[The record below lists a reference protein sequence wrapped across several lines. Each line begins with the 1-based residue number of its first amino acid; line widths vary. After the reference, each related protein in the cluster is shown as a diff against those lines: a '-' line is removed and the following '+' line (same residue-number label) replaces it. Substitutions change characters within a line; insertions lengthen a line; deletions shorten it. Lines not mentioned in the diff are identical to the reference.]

1 MDERELTRDLQM
13 NRPSGLPRPGSRIA
27 HFQSSTTSAQGLH
40 EISESQTNTRAQY
53 SAAPPS
59 AMNAMKRALPGPGAP
74 DPHYPPRVPG
84 SPYSR
89 AMNAAGQPDPKRKT
103 LADRAGEFPAGSTRS
118 GLVAPTPVRGMVKGT
133 SLKDMQLVSRNS
145 LRVSGRTS
153 FLSAAPCLD
162 LRHAAIFK
170 LCKLLVQL
178 FRLVLVLAFHRT
190 YDQAE
195 HLLASIVLAW
205 ASLYPKPPGPERAP
219 DPRTSVSLSRREQTT
234 IPRPVTKC
242 CDSLVTIGARLIP
255 NRIKGFRF
263 FFTWLN
269 KETPQGNSVS
279 LRIDASFSDK
289 NMSQDYTVVGVH
301 DMELEESR
309 SNTSGSRYAPS
320 ASSTISRNTSNSS
333 YASSIGPNG
342 RPPSRSAHARSAS
355 VRSAATKNG
364 RPVTSMGLR
373 AEEQPQQQQGK
384 NGTIP
389 TSQQQRVRKK
399 PSSSSLPISHK
410 KVRKCNS
417 VSAIGTAAAAY
428 STPLPTAREA
438 SICEAFDSLTITG
451 VGIRSRRSRRN
462 PVASGRE
469 SPTPSFKLP
478 PNVTLRNRGPAS
490 SKSAASEEDKSQ
502 DGPVVPRTPSAKEMT
517 QQFAR
522 LDSSYRAAKTP
533 LLSASPT
540 KAEFLTKESNTL
552 AFVAWDVDER
562 LGNFESEFKA
572 MKEMINTSIHG
583 QKTLEEDVAA
593 VRLKASELEQL
604 KSDLE
609 SKKSELQ
616 VELDDAERRIFT
628 LTRELEDEKRAR
640 RNDAEDLM
648 RDHRN
653 DIDSRLREFTREK
666 DDLERLARKQ
676 LETVKEE
683 LANDFAKQ
691 LNDAHRAF
699 EDLEKLLE
707 EEKQNAAL
715 RSEANGKDL
724 EAQLSELEDT
734 RKQLDRARRT
744 QDELNGQLLLKEARI
759 SDLEKQVQ
767 AGHTALIHLKGDE
780 QKQLDNFRLMRE
792 EKQAALDQAAEAL
805 KQADEYKAKLRT
817 EERRRRKLFEQLQ
830 TLKGNIRVM
839 CRIRPGRNDSGNAQI
854 ETEVGDYD
862 DHVGKM
868 TVMVPTKNYLE
879 QELLEPRSYD
889 FERVFEQ
896 QEGNKVVFEEIS
908 QLVQSALDGQKV
920 CIFCYGQ
927 TGSGKT
933 YTMSSEQ
940 DSIIPTAMDMI
951 YEQAEALKD
960 AGWSYKMWG
969 SFTEVY
975 NEKLYDLLG
984 RDGTRNHVDL
994 RQDPVSRKYY
1004 VDSQATLLE
1013 SPEAVQLMLETAAR
1027 NRTVA
1032 STKMN
1037 RASSRSHSVFTLK
1050 LEGVDMDGNRS
1061 EGVLNLIDLAG
1072 SERVKE
1078 SQVEGQNFK
1087 EATSINT
1094 SLSTLSK
1101 VMTALADNASHIPYR
1116 DSALT
1121 KLLESCLGGN
1131 CKSLMFV
1138 MVSPLSADIKE
1149 TISSLDFATTV
1160 SKAKPGQ
1167 QGGALKAVKTGRS
1180 GAVKKR

>member
-145 LRVSGRTS
+145 LHVSGRTS

-162 LRHAAIFK
+162 LRHAAIM
-170 LCKLLVQL
+170 C
-178 FRLVLVLAFHRT
+178 
-190 YDQAE
+190 
-195 HLLASIVLAW
+195 
-205 ASLYPKPPGPERAP
+205 GPIPVR
-219 DPRTSVSLSRREQTT
+219 SLS
-234 IPRPVTKC
+234 
-242 CDSLVTIGARLIP
+242 LVAKP
-255 NRIKGFRF
+255 NLKALHRYYGPSERF
-263 FFTWLN
+263 
-269 KETPQGNSVS
+269 TPQQALQASRTTLPPRASSRLPPHIRPGRASPGLHCACLGFS
-279 LRIDASFSDK
+279 LSEAPGTRTRLRSKDLSAPVPLGADNDTSSRDKMLRFTHASFSDK

-320 ASSTISRNTSNSS
+320 ASSTISRNASNSS

-399 PSSSSLPISHK
+399 PNSSSLPISHK

-438 SICEAFDSLTITG
+438 SICEAFDSLTITE
-451 VGIRSRRSRRN
+451 VGMRSRRNRRN

-469 SPTPSFKLP
+469 SPTPSLKVP
-478 PNVTLRNRGPAS
+478 PNVTLRYRGPAS